1 MDTIKMGRILAR
13 LRKDQGLTQQ
23 QLAEELGVTGK
34 TISRW
39 ETGAYLPPIDIL
51 QSIAERYGITVD
63 QLLNGRDGQP
73 AEKKST
79 VQTRESSFTAPER
92 LLYYR
97 RKWERDH
104 LSSMIMGILLLA
116 ALFCAGL
123 IWNNALSVVSVLLAC
138 VFSVI
143 RHNKIMAYAEWKT
156 YVEPRLGSEKEKQ

>member
-1 MDTIKMGRILAR
+1 MDTVKTGRILAR

-34 TISRW
+34 TVSRW

-51 QSIAERYGITVD
+51 QSIAGRYGITVD
-63 QLLNGRDGQP
+63 QLLNGQAP
-73 AEKKST
+73 AAKKPV
-79 VQTRESSFTAPER
+79 VQTRESSFTAPEQ

-104 LSSMIMGILLLA
+104 RSSLIAGILLLTA
-116 ALFCAGL
+116 IFVIGL
-123 IWNNALSVVSVLLAC
+123 LRSHVLSIVSVLLVF

-143 RHNKIMAYAEWKT
+143 RHNKKMAYAEWKT
-156 YVEPRLGSEKEKQ
+156 YVEPRLGAEQQKQ